1 MVGGL
6 IEFKGQMLL
15 KGISD
20 SVKITVVECDE
31 SSALL
36 KLARSAYD
44 DKVKQEKD
52 QLKPENSKL
61 HTEKSAVAAVEEA
74 QRKKPMQANNERNHL
89 ETRQLLFDIYRLG
102 TNGVPFCTF
111 GELFDDENVQSF
123 YEAINGTLKGT
134 RASK

>member
-20 SVKITVVECDE
+20 SVKITVVKCNK

-36 KLARSAYD
+36 KLAQSAYD

-52 QLKPENSKL
+52 QFIPEN
-61 HTEKSAVAAVEEA
+61 T
-74 QRKKPMQANNERNHL
+74 
-89 ETRQLLFDIYRLG
+89 
-102 TNGVPFCTF
+102 
-111 GELFDDENVQSF
+111 
-123 YEAINGTLKGT
+123 
-134 RASK
+134 